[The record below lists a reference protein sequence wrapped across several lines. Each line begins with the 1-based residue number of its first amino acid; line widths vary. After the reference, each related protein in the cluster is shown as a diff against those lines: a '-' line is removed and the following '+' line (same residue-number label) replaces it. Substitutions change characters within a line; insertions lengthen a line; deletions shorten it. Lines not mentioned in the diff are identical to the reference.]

1 MLSGRG
7 YNEARTPSFLSV
19 EGRTKHHVGCGEIQ
33 QNERKEI
40 QRTLEVAARTHVVPE
55 DRQRKEKQYVVEA
68 ESGSQTLRGRGT
80 GKVERFRGQTV
91 IDGSSMGGSGREAA
105 CGWAVA
111 QLDDDE
117 ENELWR
123 AGYGTMT
130 AEPV

>member
-1 MLSGRG
+1 M
-7 YNEARTPSFLSV
+7 

-33 QNERKEI
+33 QNEGKEI

-91 IDGSSMGGSGREAA
+91 IDGLSMGGSGREAA

-117 ENELWR
+117 ENEL
-123 AGYGTMT
+123 
-130 AEPV
+130 